1 MTGFPVGYRKEVDSR
16 SGYKVLGPILREVV
30 WEFGGGFLGDDL
42 GKYL

>member
-16 SGYKVLGPILREVV
+16 SGYKVLGPILREV
-30 WEFGGGFLGDDL
+30 FGGCFLGDDL